1 MQLSEN
7 HAPGETSV
15 SALFEALDKKK
26 PVIVLDP
33 SKPLDL
39 AMLNDLMADIELSK
53 RNDPKAS
60 LGLLKQ
66 LKQADVDLQTLQSAK
81 TEKFLRE
88 LSSMPLTIYQTSKGD
103 FEAMKKLAKD
113 ILKGWA
119 DQRRRQILFTEEKV

>member
-1 MQLSEN
+1 
-7 HAPGETSV
+7 
-15 SALFEALDKKK
+15 
-26 PVIVLDP
+26 VIVLDT

-39 AMLNDLMADIELSK
+39 ATLNDLMADIELSK

-60 LGLLKQ
+60 LSLLKQ

-119 DQRRRQILFTEEKV
+119 D